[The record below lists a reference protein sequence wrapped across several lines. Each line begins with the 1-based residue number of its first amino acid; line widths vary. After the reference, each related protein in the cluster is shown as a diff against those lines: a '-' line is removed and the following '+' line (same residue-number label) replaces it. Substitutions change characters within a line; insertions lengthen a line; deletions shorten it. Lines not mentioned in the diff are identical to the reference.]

1 MGLGF
6 VEEILDSIDTFKAYL
21 QQSVRTTMS
30 SYNHLQTADSAT
42 SLVTHDGSLLSI
54 VQLHGVTTLVGQ
66 SEYEYIHDMLLQSLQ
81 NSLNKKGHSVQVL
94 FSYNKDNI
102 RDVLAHHMRASKDTT
117 HGLNLELDDV
127 FDERVDNLSRYCSE
141 EVCYAVLWT
150 KFTILGSEELRKAN
164 EDQNR
169 LRKES
174 KYPPVRY
181 TQNIMAAFNDLRDT
195 HDSFVRSFQ
204 ADCGSAGMQVNVLDV
219 HDALYRVRLTIDPDF
234 TDKAW
239 RPILPGDRYNPKIAK
254 HYAGDPGDIL
264 WPSLSRQLFPRDA
277 ENLNMRTCRIGDKIY
292 AAVFIDLFPKEIKSF
307 TVLFNRTLQ
316 TKIPWR
322 ISFLVDGGGM
332 ESLRIKRMLSSLLS
346 FSSAQNRLINDSVA
360 LLDYINLNADDAVV
374 KYRVAAAT
382 WAPVGHEKALSMQT
396 AQLARALQG
405 WGSCDVSEVCG
416 DAFEGVVSSMLGVS
430 MESVATTTV
439 ASLSDV
445 IYMLPFYRP
454 ASPWQSGALMFRSPD
469 GKPWPYQ
476 PGSPLQTTWIDLI
489 YARPG
494 SGKSV
499 LSNALNLALVLSAG
513 AKRLPRVSIIDIG
526 PSSAGLISLIREA
539 LPMNQR
545 HLVAYHRLKMS
556 ADYAINPFDTQLG
569 LRAPL
574 APERSFLV
582 NFISLLATPL
592 GSTTPYDGIADM
604 IGMIVDEA
612 YKSLMDGQNPNGY
625 NAGIEELIDA
635 ILEEIGFVTD
645 QHTTWWEVTDALFAA
660 GFEHEAMLA
669 QRHAVPVLG
678 DLTSICRLPVVE
690 DLYSKVTTPTG
701 ENLIDAFNRM
711 ISSAVREFPVLSRIT
726 QFDIGDARI
735 TSLDLDEVAKGGGA
749 AGERQ
754 TAVMYMLSR
763 YVIGRNFYLNEEVS
777 QQAPEIY
784 KAYHEQRV
792 SEILEDPKR
801 LIYDEFHR
809 TSSAEAVRNQVILDM
824 REGRKWN
831 VQIGLISQSLDDFDK
846 VMVEFGTSIFIMDAG
861 PEQAINKTAKV
872 FGLEA
877 TAKAALRS
885 HVRGPRSGGA
895 TFLALFATK
904 ESMNTQLLTLT
915 LGPIELWAFSTT
927 AADVMIRNQLYLKL
941 GPVEARR
948 VLARLFPSGSASK
961 LVSKLLEKEQE
972 SSGLIEEE
980 KKASILASIVENILS
995 EYRKDKHFN
1004 SLTL

>member
-1 MGLGF
+1 MGLGI
-6 VEEILDSIDTFKAYL
+6 VEEILDGIDTFKAYL

-30 SYNHLQTADSAT
+30 SYNDLQTADSAT

-66 SEYEYIHDMLLQSLQ
+66 SEYQHIHDMVLENLQ
-81 NSLNKKGHSVQVL
+81 NTLNKKGHSIQVL

-102 RDVLAHHMRASKDTT
+102 QDVLKEHMQGAENTT
-117 HGLNLELDDV
+117 HELRLDLDDV
-127 FDERVDNLSRYCSE
+127 FRERLDNLSDYCSE

-150 KFTILGSEELRKAN
+150 KFTVLGSEELRKAN

-181 TQNIMAAFNDLRDT
+181 TQNIMAAFNDLRDA
-195 HDSFVRSFQ
+195 HDSFVRSFE
-204 ADCGSAGMQVNVLDV
+204 ADLSSAGLQVSVLDV

-234 TDKAW
+234 TDKNW
-239 RPILPGDRYNPKIAK
+239 QPILPGDRYNPKIAK

-292 AAVFIDLFPKEIKSF
+292 AAVFIDLFPKEIRAF
-307 TVLFNRTLQ
+307 TTLFNRTLQ
-316 TKIPWR
+316 THIPWR

-332 ESLRIKRMLSSLLS
+332 ESLRIKRMLSSILS

-382 WAPVGHEKALSMQT
+382 WAPVGQDKTLSMRT
-396 AQLARALQG
+396 AQLSRAIQG

-454 ASPWQSGALMFRSPD
+454 ASPWRSGSLLFRSPD

-513 AKRLPRVSIIDIG
+513 AKRLPRISIIDIG
-526 PSSAGLISLIREA
+526 PSSSGLISLIREA
-539 LPMNQR
+539 LPLKQR
-545 HLVAYHRLKMS
+545 HLVAYHRLKMT

-569 LRAPL
+569 LRMPL
-574 APERSFLV
+574 AQERSFLV

-592 GSTTPYDGIADM
+592 GNRVPYDGIADM
-604 IGMIVDEA
+604 IGLIVDEA
-612 YKSLMDGQNPNGY
+612 YKNLTDGNNPNGY
-625 NAGIEELIDA
+625 NSGVEELIDA

-645 QHTTWWEVTDALFAA
+645 QHTTWWEVTDALFAS

-669 QRHAVPVLG
+669 QRHAVPILG

-763 YVIGRNFYLNEEVS
+763 YVVGRHFYLNEEVV
-777 QQAPEIY
+777 QQAPEIFRS
-784 KAYHEQRV
+784 YHEKRV
-792 SEILEDPKR
+792 AEIREDQKR
-801 LIYDEFHR
+801 MIYDEFHR
-809 TSSAEAVRNQVILDM
+809 TSSAQAVRDQVILDM

-831 VQIGLISQSLDDFDK
+831 VQIGLISQSLDDFDQ

-861 PEQAINKTAKV
+861 PEQAIAKTAKV

-877 TAKAALRS
+877 TAQAALRS
-885 HVRGPRSGGA
+885 HVRGPRRGGA

-915 LGPIELWAFSTT
+915 LGPVELWAFSTT
-927 AADVMIRNQLYLKL
+927 TGDATIRNQLYLKI
-941 GPVEARR
+941 GPSEARR
-948 VLARLFPSGSASK
+948 VLARIFPSGSASG
-961 LVSKLLEKEQE
+961 LVTKLLEKEKE
-972 SSGLIEEE
+972 TSGLIEEE
-980 KKASILASIVENILS
+980 RKAGILSMITENILS
-995 EYRKDKHFN
+995 EYRKNKDFN
-1004 SLTL
+1004 GLTL